1 MNSSEIETS
10 SVIQK
15 KDGSLSFP
23 GNSGDQEASSG
34 SSVAAGILW
43 ADTSRKIRLEYGGK
57 YQMTKK

>member
-34 SSVAAGILW
+34 SSVAAGVLW
-43 ADTSRKIRLEYGGK
+43 ADTSREDQARIRGKISDD
-57 YQMTKK
+57 